1 MTPTLYLTSNLRYSS
16 QCRII
21 LICNAPSKIIEP
33 LRSRCLAIRVPAPSL
48 DAIHVVL
55 SSVAKKEGFELNHE
69 LAIRLAIHSQGNL
82 RKALLMLETLRL
94 QYGIIPYDAPAP
106 LPDWEVFIA
115 KLAREIL
122 QEQSPSKLLA
132 AREMLYELLSNCI
145 PGDVIM
151 QTLVRELMKTLDD
164 ELKHEV
170 THWAAYYEHRMRV
183 GSKEIFH
190 LEAFVAKFMSIYSKW
205 LASMF
210 A

>member
-1 MTPTLYLTSNLRYSS
+1 M
-16 QCRII
+16 
-21 LICNAPSKIIEP
+21 CNAASKIIEP
-33 LRSRCLAIRVPAPSL
+33 LRSRCLAIRVPAPAL
-48 DAIHVVL
+48 DAIISVL
-55 SSVAKKEGFELNHE
+55 GTVAKKESFDLNADVA
-69 LAIRLAIHSQGNL
+69 LRLAVNCEGNL

-94 QYGIIPYDAPAP
+94 QYGIIPADAPAP
-106 LPDWEVFIA
+106 LPDWETFI
-115 KLAREIL
+115 KRLAREIL

-151 QTLVRELMKTLDD
+151 ETLVRELMKTLDD

-170 THWAAYYEHRMRV
+170 AHWAAFFEHRMRM

-190 LEAFVAKFMSIYSKW
+190 LEAFVAKFMSLYSKW
-205 LASMF
+205 LAAMF